1 MPDGVTG
8 CSFSPVSRIL
18 TQLNDD
24 YQEKM
29 MKLDRRY
36 FLKIATVAG
45 ASTLSLLHANDVMA
59 TWVISDPANPETGK
73 ALADLLQG
81 EGAEGSDLLN
91 LSVPEYSENPGLVP
105 ILVNCE
111 LESVRS
117 ITLLIDDLDP
127 VAATFQF
134 GQYPVNRISTR
145 LRVADSTTVWAI
157 ARTRDKSYISES
169 KVLLRPFHCAEK

>member
-1 MPDGVTG
+1 M
-8 CSFSPVSRIL
+8 
-18 TQLNDD
+18 
-24 YQEKM
+24 
-29 MKLDRRY
+29 DRRF

-45 ASTLSLLHANDVMA
+45 ASTLSLLQASEVMA
-59 TWVISDPANPETGK
+59 TWEIRDPANPETSE

-81 EGAEGSDLLN
+81 GGAQGSDLIS

-105 ILVNCE
+105 ILVNCDIE
-111 LESVRS
+111 AVRS

-145 LRVADSTTVWAI
+145 LRVSDSTTVWVI
-157 ARTRDKSYISES
+157 ARTKDKSYISDS
-169 KVLLRPFHCAEK
+169 KVLLKSFHCTEK